1 MKRLSI
7 TSALLLLVLIML
19 VLPNYPAI
27 HHYFYKNVTISN
39 SDVSIENSHTLI
51 GDFKYLAAITKR
63 AAETKEKSSTPPPK
77 PHKEINNIIF
87 LLYNIHL
94 QADLTTLKISYNEL
108 IVFLNGR
115 FIPVN
120 NPPPKA

>member
-1 MKRLSI
+1 MKRITI

-19 VLPNYPAI
+19 VLPNYPAL
-27 HHYFYKNVTISN
+27 HYFFYKTVIISN
-39 SDVSIENSHTLI
+39 SDVSLENSHTLI

-63 AAETKEKSSTPPPK
+63 AAETKEKSTTPPPK
-77 PHKEINNIIF
+77 PQKEINNIIF
-87 LLYNIHL
+87 VLSNIHL
-94 QADLTTLKISYNEL
+94 QANLTALKISYNEL
-108 IVFLNGR
+108 IVILTGR